1 MDKALTGAAG
11 EHYIAFRLSALGYAI
26 GLTTRG
32 TRAVDLLATNLQTG
46 KSITVQIKTMIDAF
60 VENRKSGS
68 YWHWRVS
75 SPQTQP
81 RETFYY
87 MFVDLKGDPSKPPDV
102 FIVPSLKLKPLL
114 VEYPN
119 YTGCAI
125 YETDKKAKK
134 AYLNRWD
141 IVEAALGRSST

>member
-11 EHYIAFRLSALGYAI
+11 EHYVAFRLSALGYTI

-32 TRAVDLLATNLQTG
+32 ARAVDLLATNLETG
-46 KSITVQIKTMIDAF
+46 ESITVQTKTMRDAF

-75 SPQTQP
+75 SSRPQP

-87 MFVDLKGDPSKPPDV
+87 MFVDIKGGNPSELPDV
-102 FIVPSLKLKPLL
+102 FIVPSLKLKPPLL

-119 YTGCAI
+119 YIGCTI
-125 YETDKKAKK
+125 SEGDEK

-141 IVEAALGRSST
+141 VIGAALGRSAT